1 MTEEKFRKIYRQHYQ
16 IVKMVVYSVLRDID
30 FAEDVSQEVFIL
42 FFKKAD
48 TIQEEYYKQWLIV
61 NAKRKAIDFCR
72 KSY

>member
-1 MTEEKFRKIYRQHYQ
+1 MIEEKFRKIYRQHYQ

-48 TIQEEYYKQWLIV
+48 TI
-61 NAKRKAIDFCR
+61 
-72 KSY
+72 